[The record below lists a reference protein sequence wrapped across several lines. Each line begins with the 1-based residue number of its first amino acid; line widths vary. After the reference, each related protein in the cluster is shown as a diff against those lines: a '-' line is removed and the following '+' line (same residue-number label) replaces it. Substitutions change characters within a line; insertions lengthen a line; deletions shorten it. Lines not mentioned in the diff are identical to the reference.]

1 MSCSSS
7 STAASAAAESD
18 PVAMPAAPVVAKPSA
33 AFQAAQ
39 LAAAE
44 ANKAK
49 TAVAE
54 LRAENA
60 ALVSKM
66 DAMTEMLAAL
76 SAKLDAKPARKPRAP
91 KAPTGGAGSVGGGGS
106 VASTESKSSV
116 RSADFRTWTY
126 ADCKSFFLAH
136 ESLDRET
143 EDWVVDDFK
152 ATKNLQTYY
161 RWLKNLPYHNPDE
174 RKINTPGATT
184 KAAIIEQAES
194 IHNQMWAIRKGAT
207 PASGVKV
214 YREV

>member
-7 STAASAAAESD
+7 STAASAAADSD
-18 PVAMPAAPVVAKPSA
+18 PVAMSAAPVVGKPSA

-39 LAAAE
+39 AAAAE
-44 ANKAK
+44 AHKAK
-49 TAVAE
+49 TAVADMRSE
-54 LRAENA
+54 MAR
-60 ALVSKM
+60 
-66 DAMTEMLAAL
+66 MTEMLAAL

-91 KAPTGGAGSVGGGGS
+91 KAATGGAATGGGGS

-143 EDWVVDDFK
+143 ADWVVDDFK
-152 ATKNLQTYY
+152 ATKNLQTYH

-174 RKINTPGATT
+174 RKINTPGASN